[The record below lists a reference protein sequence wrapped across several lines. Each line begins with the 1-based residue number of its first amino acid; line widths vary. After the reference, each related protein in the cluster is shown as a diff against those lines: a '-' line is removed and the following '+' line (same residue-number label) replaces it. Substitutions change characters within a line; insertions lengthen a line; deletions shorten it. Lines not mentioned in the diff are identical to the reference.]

1 MKIEIVDES
10 KREAWESFINEQPKA
25 IAWQSF
31 KWFDV
36 LKKHYNID
44 LYPIVAYKGN
54 EIKGILPLYNLK
66 KSHKKNLLMS
76 VPFAV
81 AGGIVS
87 SDAESEKLLLNK
99 AIELA
104 AKYDNSS
111 ITFKQYKHKVEG
123 PLTTD
128 ENYCNKELPLS
139 TDLNKVWNEI
149 SEFNRQKVDG
159 GKNFKYEVEYT
170 SKNINEFYEFLFKH
184 HQRKGIPCAGK
195 SWIRDLVESGMYLI
209 ALLRYNGKIVAATMI
224 KEFKDTISFPF
235 SCTSDPNSEVFDLI
249 YSLYWETI
257 KKYSLEGTNICHSGR
272 LPKSGE
278 ADQFRQGWGGTQYN
292 YYYQYYPQTT
302 QKTEYNVKRS
312 GKRQMFEK
320 VWKMTP
326 QIITR
331 VVGPS
336 IVKRFP

>member
-1 MKIEIVDES
+1 MRIEIIDEN

-36 LKKHYNID
+36 LKKHYKVD
-44 LYPIVAYKGN
+44 FYPIVAFEGN
-54 EIKGILPLYNLK
+54 EIRGILPLYNLK

-87 SDAESEKLLLNK
+87 TDAESEKILLDK

-104 AKYDNSS
+104 GNNDNSN
-111 ITFKQYKHKVEG
+111 ITFKQYKHRVEG
-123 PLTTD
+123 QLTTD
-128 ENYCNKELPLS
+128 ENYCNKELQLN
-139 TDLNKVWNEI
+139 TDLDKVWNEI
-149 SEFNRQKVDG
+149 SEFNRQKVQE
-159 GKNFKYEVEYT
+159 GKNFKYKVEHN
-170 SKNINEFYEFLFKH
+170 SKNINEFYDFLFKH
-184 HQRKGIPCAGK
+184 HQRKGVPCSSK
-195 SWIRDLVESGMYLI
+195 SWIRDLVESGMYSI
-209 ALLRYNGKIVAATMI
+209 AMLHYKGKVVAATMI

-235 SCTSDPNSEVFDLI
+235 SCTSDPESKEFNLV
-249 YSLYWETI
+249 YSLYWEII
-257 KKYSLEGTNICHSGR
+257 KKYSSEGKNICHSGR

-278 ADQFRQGWGGTQYN
+278 ADQFRQGWGGVQYD

-302 QKTEYNVKRS
+302 KKTEFNVKRG

-320 VWKMTP
+320 VWMITP
-326 QIITR
+326 QIVTKF
-331 VVGPS
+331 VGPL

>member
-1 MKIEIVDES
+1 MRIEIVDDS
-10 KREAWESFINEQPKA
+10 KREAWESFINEHPKA
-25 IAWQSF
+25 IAWQSY

-44 LYPIVAYKGN
+44 FYPIVAYEGN
-54 EIKGILPLYNLK
+54 EFRGILPLYNLK

-87 SDAESEKLLLNK
+87 TDAESEKLLLDI

-104 AKYDNSS
+104 VKHDNSS

-128 ENYCNKELPLS
+128 ENYCNKELSLS
-139 TDLNKVWNEI
+139 TDLDKVWSEI
-149 SEFNRQKVDG
+149 SEFNRQKVLNG
-159 GKNFKYEVEYT
+159 ENFKYKVEYT
-170 SKNINEFYEFLFKH
+170 PKNIDEFYEFLFKH
-184 HQRKGIPCAGK
+184 HQRKGIPCTSK

-209 ALLRYNGKIVAATMI
+209 ALLRYNGKIVAATMV
-224 KEFKDTISFPF
+224 KEFKDTISFPY
-235 SCTSDPNSEVFDLI
+235 SCTYAPEYKEFNLI
-249 YSLYWETI
+249 YSLYWEII
-257 KKYSLEGTNICHSGR
+257 KKYSLEGKNICHSGR

-278 ADQFRQGWGGTQYN
+278 ADKFRQGWGGTMYN

-312 GKRQMFEK
+312 SKRQMFEK

-326 QIITR
+326 QIVTK
-331 VVGPS
+331 VVGPL
-336 IVKRFP
+336 IVRRFP

>member
-1 MKIEIVDES
+1 MKIEIVDEN
-10 KREAWESFINEQPKA
+10 KREAWESFIDAHPKA

-44 LYPIVAYKGN
+44 FYPVVAYEGN
-54 EIKGILPLYNLK
+54 EIRGILPLYNLK

-87 SDAESEKLLLNK
+87 TDAESEKLLLDK

-104 AKYDNSS
+104 SKYDNSS

-123 PLTTD
+123 SLTTD
-128 ENYCNKELPLS
+128 ENYCNKELQLS
-139 TDLNKVWNEI
+139 TDINKVWNEI
-149 SEFNRQKVDG
+149 SEFNREKVG
-159 GKNFKYEVEYT
+159 EGKNFKYEIEYN
-170 SKNINEFYEFLFKH
+170 SKKINEFYDFLFKH
-184 HQRKGIPCAGK
+184 HQRKGIPCPGK
-195 SWIRDLVESGMYLI
+195 SWISDLVESGMYLI
-209 ALLRYNGKIVAATMI
+209 VLLRFNGKVVAATMV

-235 SCTSDPNSEVFDLI
+235 SCTSDPNSEAFNLI

-257 KKYSLEGTNICHSGR
+257 KKYSLEETKICHSGR

-312 GKRQMFEK
+312 GKRKMFEK
-320 VWKMTP
+320 VWRITP
-326 QIITR
+326 S
-331 VVGPS
+331 VVTKFIGPS

>member
-10 KREAWESFINEQPKA
+10 KKEAWESFINDQPKA
-25 IAWQSF
+25 IAWQSY

-44 LYPIVAYKGN
+44 FYPVVAFEGK

-66 KSHKKNLLMS
+66 KSHNKNLLMS

-87 SDAESEKLLLNK
+87 TDAESEKLLLDK

-104 AKYDNSS
+104 DKHDNSR
-111 ITFKQYKHKVEG
+111 IAFKQYKHKVVG
-123 PLTTD
+123 PLSTD
-128 ENYCNKELPLS
+128 DNYCNKELSLN

-149 SEFNRQKVDG
+149 SEFNRKKVEE
-159 GKNFKYEVEYT
+159 GKNFKYEVEYP
-170 SKNINEFYEFLFKH
+170 SNKINEFYEFLFKH
-184 HQRKGIPCAGK
+184 HQRKGIPCTGK
-195 SWIRDLVESGMYLI
+195 SWINNLVESGMYSI
-209 ALLRYNGKIVAATMI
+209 AMLRYNGKVAAATMV
-224 KEFKDTISFPF
+224 KEFKDSISFPF
-235 SCTSDPNSEVFDLI
+235 SCISDPKSKVFNLI
-249 YSLYWETI
+249 YSLYWEII
-257 KKYSLEGTNICHSGR
+257 KKYSLEGKNICHSGR

-292 YYYQYYPQTT
+292 YYYQYYPQTS

-312 GKRQMFEK
+312 SKRQMFEK
-320 VWKMTP
+320 AWKITP
-326 QIITR
+326 KIVTK
-331 VVGPS
+331 VVGPL
-336 IVKRFP
+336 IVRRFP

>member
-1 MKIEIVDES
+1 MTIEIIDES
-10 KREAWESFINEQPKA
+10 KRVAWESFINEQPKA
-25 IAWQSF
+25 IAWQSY

-44 LYPIVAYKGN
+44 FYPIVAFEGK

-66 KSHKKNLLMS
+66 KSHNKNLLMS

-87 SDAESEKLLLNK
+87 TDAESEKLLLEK
-99 AIELA
+99 AVELA
-104 AKYDNSS
+104 VKHDNSR

-123 PLTTD
+123 ALSSD

-139 TDLNKVWNEI
+139 TNLDKVWNEI
-149 SEFNRQKVDG
+149 SGLNRQKIEE
-159 GKNFKYEVEYT
+159 GKNFQYKVEYPS
-170 SKNINEFYEFLFKH
+170 SKINEFYDFLFRH
-184 HQRKGIPCAGK
+184 HQRKGIPCTGK
-195 SWIRDLVESGMYLI
+195 NWIRDLVESGMYNI
-209 ALLRYNGKIVAATMI
+209 AQLRLNGKVVAATMV

-235 SCTSDPNSEVFDLI
+235 SCTSNPKSEVYSLI
-249 YSLYWETI
+249 YSLYWEII
-257 KKYSLEGTNICHSGR
+257 KKYSIEGINICHSGR

-302 QKTEYNVKRS
+302 QKMEYNVKR
-312 GKRQMFEK
+312 GLKRKIFEK

-326 QIITR
+326 SPITKII
-331 VVGPS
+331 GPQ
-336 IVKRFP
+336 IVKKFP